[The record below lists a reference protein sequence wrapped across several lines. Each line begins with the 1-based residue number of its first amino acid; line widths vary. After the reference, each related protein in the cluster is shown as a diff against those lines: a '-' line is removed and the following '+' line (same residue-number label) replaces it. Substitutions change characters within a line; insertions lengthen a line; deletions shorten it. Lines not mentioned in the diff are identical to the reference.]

1 MEVDMSPS
9 NKRDFLRYG
18 VSAAAGTAFSQFVPR
33 RTFAQ
38 SPSTFKRI
46 AFRELGSTGC
56 KISEVG
62 FGAMN
67 MRDPELLQAAIDQG
81 INYIDTAW
89 YYMKGVNE
97 QVVGQVTK
105 PIRDKVFITTK
116 VLPARPGDDISSTMM
131 SHMETSLKRL
141 QTDYVD
147 LMLLHA
153 VSSRDIVLN
162 NDFMGVLDAARK
174 KGMCRFIGVST
185 HVNHAEILDAAV
197 ESKHWETV
205 LTGYNYMSP
214 PDVKPAIE
222 RARKAGLGIIAMKN
236 YLNPID
242 LATWN
247 WETIPDIRKN
257 KELPASP
264 TQALLKWVLDDRHVD
279 TTIPGVT
286 NFEQLDEN
294 VDVMGMKMSFDDRR
308 SLERH
313 GSLLHG
319 RYCSGVAGCTDC
331 QGGCP
336 RGVAVNDLNRCLTYA
351 NGYGDME
358 LARDEYALLPDSS
371 RIERCDQCD
380 ECTVTCSQ
388 GIDINATIKNARE
401 LFGRRQV

>member
-1 MEVDMSPS
+1 MAPS
-9 NKRDFLRYG
+9 NRRDFLRYG
-18 VSAAAGTAFSQFVPR
+18 VAAAAGTTFSRLTPR
-33 RTFAQ
+33 RTFAE

-56 KISEVG
+56 KVSEVG

-116 VLPARPGDDISSTMM
+116 VLPPRPGDDISATMM
-131 SHMETSLKRL
+131 AHMETSLKRL

-162 NDFMGVLDAARK
+162 NDYMGVLDTARK

-197 ESKHWETV
+197 ESKLWETV

-236 YLNPID
+236 FLNPID

-247 WETIPDIRKN
+247 WQTIPDIRESKDV
-257 KELPASP
+257 PATP

-286 NFEQLDEN
+286 NFGQLEEN
-294 VDVMGMKMSFDDRR
+294 VAVMGMKMSFDERQ

-313 GSLLHG
+313 GSLLRG

-331 QGGCP
+331 LDECP
-336 RGVAVNDLNRCLTYA
+336 HGVALNDLNRCLSYA
-351 NGYGDME
+351 YGYGDPG
-358 LARDEYALLPDSS
+358 LAREQYALLPESS
-371 RIERCDQCD
+371 RIDRCTQCED
-380 ECTVTCSQ
+380 CTVTCSQ
-388 GIDINATIKNARE
+388 GIDSNTVIRRARE
-401 LFGRRQV
+401 FFGGRIV